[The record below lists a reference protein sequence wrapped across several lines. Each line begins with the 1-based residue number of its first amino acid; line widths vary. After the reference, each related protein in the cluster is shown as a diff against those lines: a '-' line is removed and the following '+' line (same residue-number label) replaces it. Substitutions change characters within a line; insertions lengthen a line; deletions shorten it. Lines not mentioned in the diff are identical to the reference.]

1 MAFLF
6 GILFATSILK
16 SYFISQYGPS
26 EYNNAGAAEVNK
38 SNKLNVP
45 VSHFSLAQVY
55 KSLCTPDSTESPMLM
70 FSTYATVKN
79 NNRMK
84 GY

>member
-1 MAFLF
+1 MAFLL

-16 SYFISQYGPS
+16 SHFISQYGPS
-26 EYNNAGAAEVNK
+26 EYNSSGAAKVNK

-45 VSHFSLAQVY
+45 LSHFSLVQIY
-55 KSLCTPDSTESPMLM
+55 KSLCNPDSTENPMLM
-70 FSTYATVKN
+70 FSAYAIVKN

>member
-6 GILFATSILK
+6 DILFATSILK
-16 SYFISQYGPS
+16 PYFISQYGPS
-26 EYNNAGAAEVNK
+26 EYNNAAAAEVNK

-55 KSLCTPDSTESPMLM
+55 KSLCTPDNTESPMLM
-70 FSTYATVKN
+70 FSTYAIVKS